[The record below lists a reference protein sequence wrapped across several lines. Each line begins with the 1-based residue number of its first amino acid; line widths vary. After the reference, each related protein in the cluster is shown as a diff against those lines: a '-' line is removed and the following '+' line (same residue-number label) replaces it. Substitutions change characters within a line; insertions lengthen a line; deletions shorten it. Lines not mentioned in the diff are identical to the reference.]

1 MRQGWYVVLMLG
13 LIPIQTTV
21 LDYVGLVGVR
31 PDLCLIA
38 AFLVGF
44 LIGEVPG
51 ALTGMTLGFLQD
63 LFSAGHLWINVLIK
77 GVIGLLGGMFG
88 RHLANATA
96 VSVVSIL
103 SILSALS
110 GTVFGVWFQG
120 ANRPE
125 FLTFVQGSIIPQ
137 ALYDAALGGLLYW
150 LLPHRRGRRDEFVDE
165 ITLFGR

>member
-1 MRQGWYVVLMLG
+1 MRQGWYVALMLG

-21 LDYVGLVGVR
+21 LDYASIAGIR

-44 LIGEVPG
+44 LVGEGPG
-51 ALTGMTLGFLQD
+51 ALTGLALGFLQD
-63 LFSAGHLWINVLIK
+63 LFSAGQLWINLLIK
-77 GVIGLLGGMFG
+77 GIIGSLGGAFG

-96 VSVVSIL
+96 VSAMSLLFV
-103 SILSALS
+103 LSALS
-110 GTVFGVWFQG
+110 SAVFTAWFHG
-120 ANRPE
+120 GNRPD
-125 FLTFVQGSIIPQ
+125 FVASLQGSIIPQ

-150 LLPHRRGRRDEFVDE
+150 LVPHRHGRRDEFVDE

>member
-1 MRQGWYVVLMLG
+1 MRQGWYVALMLS

-21 LDYVGLVGVR
+21 LEYASIGGIR

-44 LIGEVPG
+44 LVGEGAGGMIGL
-51 ALTGMTLGFLQD
+51 ALGFLQD
-63 LFSAGHLWINVLIK
+63 LFSAGHLGINLLTK
-77 GVIGLLGGMFG
+77 GIIGLLGGVFG

-96 VSVVSIL
+96 VTVMSIL
-103 SILSALS
+103 LMLSALS
-110 GTVFGVWFQG
+110 SAVVTAWFHGGNQ
-120 ANRPE
+120 PD
-125 FLTFVQGSIIPQ
+125 FLTSLRGSIMPQ

-150 LLPHRRGRRDEFVDE
+150 LVPDQRRRRDEFVDE

>member
-1 MRQGWYVVLMLG
+1 MRQGWYVALMLG

-21 LDYVGLVGVR
+21 LDYVNIAGVR

-38 AFLVGF
+38 AFLAGF
-44 LIGEVPG
+44 LIVEAPG

-63 LFSAGHLWINVLIK
+63 LFSAGQLWINVLIK
-77 GVIGLLGGMFG
+77 GIIGLLGGVFG

-96 VSVVSIL
+96 VSVVSML
-103 SILSALS
+103 FILSALS
-110 GTVFGVWFQG
+110 SSVFGVWFHG
-120 ANRPE
+120 GNRPDI
-125 FLTFVQGSIIPQ
+125 LTLMQASIIPQ

-150 LLPHRRGRRDEFVDE
+150 LVPHRRGRRDEFVDE

>member
-1 MRQGWYVVLMLG
+1 MLG

-21 LDYVGLVGVR
+21 LDYVSIVGVR

-38 AFLVGF
+38 AFLIGF
-44 LIGEVPG
+44 LIGEAPG

-63 LFSAGHLWINVLIK
+63 LFSAGQLWINVLIK
-77 GVIGLLGGMFG
+77 GIIGLLGGLFG

-103 SILSALS
+103 FILSALS
-110 GTVFGVWFQG
+110 GSVFSVWFHG

-137 ALYDAALGGLLYW
+137 GLYDAALGGLLYW

-165 ITLFGR
+165 ITFFGR